1 MDDRGGSF
9 VAVRRI
15 SQQDLNRGHSTS
27 SGILRELILFI
38 RNLAPLSLY
47 ACIISSFS
55 STCLSGVKYR
65 SVRIR
70 GLKIRSY

>member
-38 RNLAPLSLY
+38 RNLAPLSICVYYFFVFVYVL
-47 ACIISSFS
+47 
-55 STCLSGVKYR
+55 VR
-65 SVRIR
+65 SEI
-70 GLKIRSY
+70 